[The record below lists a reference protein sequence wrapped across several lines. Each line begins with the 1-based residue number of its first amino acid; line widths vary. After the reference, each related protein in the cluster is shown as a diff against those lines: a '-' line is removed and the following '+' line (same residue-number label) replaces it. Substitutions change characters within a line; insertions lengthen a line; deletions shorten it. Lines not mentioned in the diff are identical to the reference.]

1 MQSTSSMNGGR
12 PPVGK
17 NAGKNKKKRDNKKKR
32 VAKTAAVS
40 GPMTS
45 QLGAGRATVP
55 QWCKI
60 DIDQVANNAG
70 GFVWKLS
77 DLEHARRYLIMGGKD
92 NGNYYQTTEQVSTEC
107 HTSILRII
115 RSKNPDD
122 FKKLCDMVKEISV
135 RGLAARQEP
144 TLLSLAAAIVFA
156 PSAEKKAMALAL
168 VPECVRIPT
177 HAFML
182 SGYVTDLSQCKPG
195 KEKGK
200 GWGSGF
206 RKALSKFY
214 TSRRGLELATA
225 VTKYKNRE
233 GWRQEDLL
241 RMLHINPASLKDF
254 GAQLVFKFVFACA
267 RGEKDF
273 IRKLLADIAAAK
285 THEQAMQLLDT
296 PIPIP
301 DAKKALT
308 KAPAKALAKAPEKAS
323 TKESGIV
330 SGFKAAIQSVFGSA
344 APVAH
349 VETKKQIKKTQIR
362 FQTNAT
368 QATAAQATAAQTATQ
383 AADDV
388 ITVEIATSA
397 FGWKRMFMN
406 RVPTGGFSIMLGLP
420 AGTHDF
426 KFIVGGVWQCDP
438 SKPTHK
444 TGEHENNFIV
454 VTEEDLLQEQSQQ
467 KQSQQQEPVPR
478 DLIEVAVYLHA
489 IMEMEACTT
498 SVSDL
503 YKAIKLVRDH
513 GLVREQIPTHLLNSS
528 DIWTE
533 LLKSKGANGKG
544 MPLEALT
551 RNLGK
556 LSSLPNFMGQ
566 ENTNT
571 ICARLS
577 SKEDIQRSRI
587 HPFKVLVASRVYGM
601 GKALKGSLSWTV
613 SPRVRDQLTG
623 TFLGSF
629 KNVPPTGKRYM
640 AALDVSGSMSAMCMG
655 SPAISCREASAA
667 LALMLYETESHVYVR
682 GFTAAQVI
690 GAGFY
695 NFDPYVR
702 HGMTLEQFIT
712 ATNSPFGPT
721 DCSLPMVRAIQE
733 NLDVD
738 VFIVMTDSETY
749 AGSVHP
755 QVALENYRKHAN
767 KPNAKLIVVGMTAN
781 CLTIADPNDRNTLN
795 LAGFD
800 ASMPEIIAMFVR
812 GEL

>member
-1 MQSTSSMNGGR
+1 MQSTQSA
-12 PPVGK
+12 PAPGK
-17 NAGKNKKKRDNKKKR
+17 NAGKNKKKRDNKKRR
-32 VAKTAAVS
+32 VAKATS
-40 GPMTS
+40 GTMTS

-55 QWCKI
+55 QTCKI
-60 DIDQVANNAG
+60 DIDQVANHAG

-77 DLEHARRYLIMGGKD
+77 DLEHANRYLIMGAKD
-92 NGNYYQTTEQVSTEC
+92 NGNFYQTTEQVSTEC

-115 RSKNPDD
+115 RGKNPTD
-122 FKKLCDMVKEISV
+122 FKKLCEMMKEISV

-182 SGYVTDLSQCKPG
+182 SGYVTDLSQCKQ
-195 KEKGK
+195 KKGK

-241 RMLHINPASLKDF
+241 RMLHVNPASLKDF

-273 IRKLLADIAAAK
+273 IRKLLTDIAAAK
-285 THEQAMQLLDT
+285 THERAMQLLDT
-296 PIPIP
+296 PIP
-301 DAKKALT
+301 ATKKVHEAKALT
-308 KAPAKALAKAPEKAS
+308 KVHEAKAP
-323 TKESGIV
+323 GIMA
-330 SGFKAAIQSVFGSA
+330 GFKAAIQSVFGSD
-344 APVAH
+344 PEP
-349 VETKKQIKKTQIR
+349 VETKKQIKKTQIK
-362 FQTNAT
+362 FQTD
-368 QATAAQATAAQTATQ
+368 QASVQ
-383 AADDV
+383 
-388 ITVEIATSA
+388 IATSA
-397 FGWKRMFMN
+397 FGWKRMCMK
-406 RVPTGGFSIMLGLP
+406 RVPSAGFTISLGLP
-420 AGTHDF
+420 PGTHDF
-426 KFIVGGVWQCDP
+426 KFIVDGVWQCDP
-438 SKPTHK
+438 SKPMHK

-454 VTEEDLLQEQSQQ
+454 ITEGEDELLQPV
-467 KQSQQQEPVPR
+467 QQEPAPR
-478 DLIEVAVYLHA
+478 DLIEVATYLYA

-601 GKALKGSLSWTV
+601 GKALKGALSWTV

-629 KNVPPTGKRYM
+629 KNVTPTCKRYM

-667 LALMLYETESHVYVR
+667 LALMLYETEPHVYVR
-682 GFTAAQVI
+682 GFTAAQMP

-702 HGMTLEQFIT
+702 HGMTLEQFIA
-712 ATNSPFGPT
+712 ATNSPYGPT
-721 DCSLPMVRAIQE
+721 DCSLPMSRAIQE

-738 VFIVMTDSETY
+738 VFIVMTDNETY

>member
-1 MQSTSSMNGGR
+1 MIRSTMQQQSAQPGF
-12 PPVGK
+12 GK
-17 NAGKNKKKRDNKKKR
+17 NAGKNKKKRANQR
-32 VAKTAAVS
+32 RRAAAKAGTGGS
-40 GPMTS
+40 GTMTS
-45 QLGAGRATVP
+45 QLGGANRASVP

-60 DIDQVANNAG
+60 DIDQVANHAG

-77 DLEHARRYLIMGGKD
+77 DLEHARRYLIMGAKD

-107 HTSILRII
+107 HTSILRVI

-122 FKKLCDMVKEISV
+122 FQKLCAMIEDISV

-156 PSAEKKAMALAL
+156 PTAEKKAASLAL
-168 VPECVRIPT
+168 VPKCVRIPT

-182 SGYVTDLSQCKPG
+182 AGYVTDLSQCKPG

-206 RKALSKFY
+206 RKALGQYY

-241 RMLHINPASLKDF
+241 RMLHVNPAALKDD
-254 GAQLVFKFVFACA
+254 GARLVFKYVFACA
-267 RGEKDF
+267 RGEKAF
-273 IRKLLADIAAAK
+273 ILRLLADIAAAK
-285 THEQAMQLLDT
+285 TRHAAMQLLDT
-296 PIPIP
+296 PIP
-301 DAKKALT
+301 DAKKSSVVQA
-308 KAPAKALAKAPEKAS
+308 
-323 TKESGIV
+323 
-330 SGFKAAIQSVFGSA
+330 VFGSEA
-344 APVAH
+344 AK
-349 VETKKQIKKTQIR
+349 TQINQNKKTQIIK
-362 FQTNAT
+362 FQAD
-368 QATAAQATAAQTATQ
+368 QAVTSVQ
-383 AADDV
+383 
-388 ITVEIATSA
+388 IATSA
-397 FGWKRMFMN
+397 FEWKRMFMN
-406 RVPTGGFSIMLGLP
+406 RVPTGGFSISLELP
-420 AGTHDF
+420 TGTHDF

-454 VTEEDLLQEQSQQ
+454 VTDEEDGL
-467 KQSQQQEPVPR
+467 QQESPPPSE
-478 DLIEVAVYLHA
+478 LIEVAVYLHA

-533 LLKSKGANGKG
+533 LLNSKGANGKG

-577 SKEDIQRSRI
+577 SNEDIQKSRI
-587 HPFKVLVASRVYGM
+587 HPFKVLVASKIYGA
-601 GKALKGSLSWTV
+601 GKALKGALSWTV
-613 SPRVRDQLTG
+613 SSRVRDQLTT
-623 TFLGSF
+623 TFLRSF
-629 KNVPPTGKRYM
+629 KNVNPTGKRYM
-640 AALDVSGSMSAMCMG
+640 AALDVSGSMDCSCMG
-655 SPAISCREASAA
+655 CPAITCRQASAA
-667 LALMLYETESHVYVR
+667 LAQVLYETEPHVYLR
-682 GFTAAQVI
+682 GFSAAHVP
-690 GAGFY
+690 GTGFY
-695 NFDPYVR
+695 NFDPLVR
-702 HGMTLEQFIT
+702 HGMTLEQFIS
-712 ATNSPFGPT
+712 ATNTPFGPT
-721 DCSLPMVRAIQE
+721 DCSLPMRRAIDE
-733 NLDVD
+733 GLDVD

-749 AGSVHP
+749 AGTTHP
-755 QVALENYRKHAN
+755 QVALENYRVKAN

-800 ASMPEIIAMFVR
+800 AAMPEIIAMFVR
-812 GEL
+812 GDL

>member
-1 MQSTSSMNGGR
+1 MIRSIQSA
-12 PPVGK
+12 PVHSQPAPGTGK
-17 NAGKNKKKRDNKKKR
+17 NAGKNKKKRANKKRRATK
-32 VAKTAAVS
+32 AA
-40 GPMTS
+40 GGTGTMTS

-55 QWCKI
+55 QSCKI
-60 DIDQVANNAG
+60 DIDQVANHAG

-77 DLEHARRYLIMGGKD
+77 DLEHANRHLIMGAKD
-92 NGNYYQTTEQVSTEC
+92 NGNFYQTSEEVSTEC
-107 HTSILRII
+107 HTSVLRII
-115 RSKNPDD
+115 RKGD
-122 FKKLCDMVKEISV
+122 FQKLCEMIEEISV
-135 RGLAARQEP
+135 KGLAARQEP

-156 PSAEKKAMALAL
+156 PTAEKKAMALAL
-168 VPECVRIPT
+168 VPQCVRIPT

-182 SGYVTDLSQCKPG
+182 SGYVSDLSQCKPG

-233 GWRQEDLL
+233 GWRQKDLL
-241 RMLHINPASLKDF
+241 RMLHINPATLKDF
-254 GAQLVFKFVFACA
+254 GAQLVFKYVFACA
-267 RGEKDF
+267 KGETDF
-273 IRKLLADIAAAK
+273 IRKLLTDIAAAK
-285 THEQAMQLLDT
+285 THERAMQLLET
-296 PIPIP
+296 PIPIS
-301 DAKKALT
+301 KKAT
-308 KAPAKALAKAPEKAS
+308 KAPTPAVPAVPAKDPKKGVVA
-323 TKESGIV
+323 
-330 SGFKAAIQSVFGSA
+330 GFKAVIQSVFGSA
-344 APVAH
+344 EAPAQAPIKA
-349 VETKKQIKKTQIR
+349 KKIKKTIK
-362 FQTNAT
+362 F
-368 QATAAQATAAQTATQ
+368 QATAPSVQ
-383 AADDV
+383 
-388 ITVEIATSA
+388 IATSA
-397 FGWKRMFMN
+397 FGWKRMFMS
-406 RVPTGGFSIMLGLP
+406 RVQTGGFSISLELP
-420 AGTHDF
+420 IGTHDF

-438 SKPTHK
+438 NKPIRK
-444 TGEHENNFIV
+444 TGDHENNFIV
-454 VTEEDLLQEQSQQ
+454 VSEDDLLQPTAEAATEEAAS
-467 KQSQQQEPVPR
+467 SAPVSR
-478 DLIEVAVYLHA
+478 DLIDVAVYLHA

-528 DIWTE
+528 DIWKE
-533 LLKSKGANGKG
+533 LLMSKGANGKQTG

-577 SKEDIQRSRI
+577 SEEDIQRSRI
-587 HPFKVLVASRVYGM
+587 HPFKVLVASRVYGF
-601 GKALKGSLSWTV
+601 GHALKGALSWTV

-623 TFLGSF
+623 TFLRSF

-667 LALMLYETESHVYVR
+667 LALMLYETEPHVYVR
-682 GFTAAQVI
+682 GFTAAQVS

-702 HGMTLEQFIT
+702 NGMTVEQFIT

-721 DCSLPMVRAIQE
+721 DCSLPMLRAIQE

-738 VFIVMTDSETY
+738 AFIVMTDSETY

-795 LAGFD
+795 LAGFN
-800 ASMPEIIAMFVR
+800 AAMPEIIAMFVR